1 MGAMDDQH
9 ALDLATQTELEKAY
23 ARLARGA
30 DPLQVLEALGHSLTN
45 KLLHPTIEALKRSA

>member
-1 MGAMDDQH
+1 MTTKHEQD
-9 ALDLATQTELEKAY
+9 ALDMAAQTELEKAY
-23 ARLARGA
+23 SRLARGA